1 MLKSPLEYRQGPLI
15 DRECYIELMRGL
27 DKDFSEYLSR
37 NSISCTEQEAVITG
51 GSALVLHGCL
61 EKATFDI
68 DFIELSSVL
77 DKFLRHRSD
86 KIFNSASQV
95 FLYLFPEDFLDR
107 IIPIDIKDT
116 KIKYYLVSLEDMVVA
131 KLLSYRDKDIA
142 DIRNPEVVRRL
153 DLELL
158 SRLVEERAKCAANMT
173 AGSILRAVFEEYQ
186 KDIELLRQRT

>member
-1 MLKSPLEYRQGPLI
+1 MLKSQQEYRQGPLI
-15 DRECYIELMRGL
+15 DREGYFELMRGL
-27 DKDFSEYLSR
+27 DTDFSEYLSR

-61 EKATFDI
+61 EKATFAI
-68 DFIELSSVL
+68 DFIELSSAL
-77 DKFLRHRSD
+77 GKFLRHRSD

-95 FLYLFPEDFLDR
+95 FLYHFPEDFLDR

-131 KLLSYRDKDIA
+131 KLPSYRDKDIA

-153 DLELL
+153 DLDLL
-158 SRLVEERAKCAANMT
+158 DRLVREKAQYAINKT
-173 AGSILRAVFEEYQ
+173 AESILRAVYSEYR
-186 KDIELLRQRT
+186 KDIKPKPIIC